1 MALLL
6 PMALGLLAALGC
18 LALLMCIEAV
28 ANEPDPVITGSLPG
42 GGGVAQHGRL
52 IRGPHE
58 AEPGRLLVLGFAGDL
73 GFSGKDQPLSNAG
86 AVRHGRIIPW
96 DELTS
101 GVASLLEADATFANL
116 ETVITDRPGLTPV
129 GKAFNFAASTTGLRE
144 AVRAGINVLATANNH
159 AADYGAAGIAETLR
173 QLEAAREDGLKAH
186 AGLGEGEKRYDADVF
201 ALRGVSVGLA
211 AVGKGINPAG
221 PAGYGQPLYASPSDF
236 ERVSRS
242 LGATK
247 ADVRVLSVHYNQEL
261 SLLPAATDKKR
272 FRSVVERGEAT
283 IVFGHHSHVGSGVER
298 RGEGLI
304 FYGLGNFLHAGTQN
318 MGRYG
323 RCRDFG
329 LHARVYVWI
338 APGGEPVIRA
348 VELTPLQDMHEIAR
362 PFPAE
367 EAAVRIA
374 LVNALSEELSR
385 DGGDPVRFLPTGTG
399 SGLAC
404 FPGSAIYG
412 DELEARCKAQ
422 FSPLMNVSTVP
433 SVSLASC
440 KPLPQVELAA
450 GAQKNHAKASQLGEQ
465 ASKKQKSA
473 AKQANKK
480 PEKMKA
486 ETSKDQKKLVKRFFL
501 FSRAD

>member
-1 MALLL
+1 MPLTS
-6 PMALGLLAALGC
+6 LAS
-18 LALLMCIEAV
+18 
-28 ANEPDPVITGSLPG
+28 EPDPVITGSLPG
-42 GGGVAQHGRL
+42 GGGVARHGRV

-58 AEPGRLLVLGFAGDL
+58 AQPGRLLVLGFAGDL
-73 GFSGKDQPLSNAG
+73 GFSGKDQPLSSAG

-96 DELTS
+96 EELTA
-101 GVASLLEADATFANL
+101 GVAPLLEADATFANL

-129 GKAFNFAASTTGLRE
+129 GKAFNFAASPTGLRE

-173 QLEAAREDGLKAH
+173 HLEAARVDGLKAH
-186 AGLGEGEKRYDADVF
+186 AGLGQGEKRYDADVF
-201 ALRGVSVGLA
+201 ELRGVSIGLA

-221 PAGYGQPLYASPSDF
+221 PANYGQPLYASPSDF

-261 SLLPAATDKKR
+261 SLLPAAADKKR

-283 IVFGHHSHVGSGVER
+283 IVFGHHSHVASGVER

-318 MGRYG
+318 MARYG

-338 APGGEPVIRA
+338 APGSEPVIRA
-348 VELTPLQDMHEIAR
+348 VELTPLKDMHEISK

-374 LVNALSEELSR
+374 LVNAMSEELSR
-385 DGGDPVRFLPTGTG
+385 DGGNAVRFIPTGTG

-404 FPGSAIYG
+404 FAGSDIYG

-422 FSPLMNVSTVP
+422 FSPLMNVSTVH
-433 SVSLASC
+433 SVSLPSC

-450 GAQKNHAKASQLGEQ
+450 GTQKTQAKTPQLGEQ
-465 ASKKQKSA
+465 ASKKPKSA
-473 AKQANKK
+473 AKQEDKK
-480 PEKMKA
+480 SGKMKV
-486 ETSKDQKKLVKRFFL
+486 EVRKDKKKSVRRFFL
-501 FSRAD
+501 FSKAD